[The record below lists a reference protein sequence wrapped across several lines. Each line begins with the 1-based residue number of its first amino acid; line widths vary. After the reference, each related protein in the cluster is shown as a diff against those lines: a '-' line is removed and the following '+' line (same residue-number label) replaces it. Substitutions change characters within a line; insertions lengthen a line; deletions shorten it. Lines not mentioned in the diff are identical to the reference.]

1 MKVLIIGGGGREH
14 ALAWK
19 CAQSPR
25 VDEVLVA
32 PGNAGTALEPK
43 VRNVGIEADDIDA
56 LLKLAAREDVGLT
69 IVGPEGPLVAGI
81 VDRFAAAG
89 RACFGPSRA
98 AARLEGSKAFT
109 KEFLERHRIPT
120 ASYAAFDKDSFD
132 PAYIRAQRLPLV
144 VKADGLAAGKGV
156 LICETHEAAIEAA
169 TAMLGG
175 SFGSAGHTV
184 VIEEFLH
191 GEEVSFIVIAS
202 DQTVLPLATS
212 QDHKRRDDGD
222 RGPNTGGMGAYS
234 PAPIVTPA
242 LHARIMREVIEPTL
256 RGLRA
261 DGNPYL
267 GFLYAGLMIAADGTP
282 NVLEFNCRFGD
293 PETQPILMRLQSD
306 LVDLCEAALAGAGAL
321 DRVDVRWD
329 PRAALGVVMAAGG
342 YPEAYRKGDPISG
355 LDAAARLPGKVFHA
369 GTGMQA
375 GTGTHTGAG
384 AHAAQIVTTGGRVLC
399 AVGLGESVAAA
410 QTQAYELVHAIHWN
424 LVQYRRDI
432 GYRAI
437 EREARKPA
445 SLG

>member
-1 MKVLIIGGGGREH
+1 MKVLIVGGGGREH

-25 VDEVLVA
+25 VEQVFVA

-43 VRNVGIEADDIDA
+43 VRNVAIAADDTDA
-56 LLKLAAREDVGLT
+56 LLAFATREDIGLT
-69 IVGPEGPLVAGI
+69 IIGPEGPLVAGI
-81 VDRFAAAG
+81 VDRFAAGG

-98 AARLEGSKAFT
+98 SARLEGSKAYT
-109 KEFLERHRIPT
+109 KDFLKRHRIPT
-120 ASYAAFDKDSFD
+120 ASYATFTKDTFD
-132 PAYIRAQRLPLV
+132 PAYIRAQRLPVV

-156 LICETHEAAIEAA
+156 VICETHESAIEAA
-169 TAMLGG
+169 TGMLGG
-175 SFGSAGHTV
+175 SFGSAGHTI
-184 VIEEFLH
+184 VIEEFLT

-202 DQTVLPLATS
+202 DQSVLPLATS

-306 LVDLCEAALAGAGAL
+306 LIDLCEAALSGTL
-321 DRVDVRWD
+321 DRTRALWD

-342 YPEAYRKGDPISG
+342 YPDHYHQGDPISG
-355 LDAAARLPGKVFHA
+355 LDDAERLPGKVFHA
-369 GTGMQA
+369 GTRREG
-375 GTGTHTGAG
+375 
-384 AHAAQIVTTGGRVLC
+384 AQIVTAGGRVLC
-399 AVGLGESVAAA
+399 SVGLGGTVAAA
-410 QTQAYELVHAIHWN
+410 QAQAYQLVHAVHWN

-437 EREARKPA
+437 AREQE
-445 SLG
+445 

>member
-1 MKVLIIGGGGREH
+1 MKILIVGGGGREH

-19 CAQSPR
+19 CARSPR
-25 VDEVLVA
+25 VHEVFVA

-43 VRNVGIEADDIDA
+43 VRNVDIAADAIEALLAFATHEDI
-56 LLKLAAREDVGLT
+56 GLT

-81 VDRFAAAG
+81 VDRFRAAG

-109 KEFLERHRIPT
+109 KDFLQRYRIPS
-120 ASYAAFDKDSFD
+120 ASFAAFDKDSFD
-132 PAYIRAQRLPLV
+132 PSYVRAQRLPLV

-156 LICETHEAAIEAA
+156 IICETHESAIEAA
-169 TAMLGG
+169 TGMLGG
-175 SFGSAGHTV
+175 SFGSAGQTI
-184 VIEEFLH
+184 VIEEFLR

-222 RGPNTGGMGAYS
+222 QGPNTGGMGAYS
-234 PAPIVTPA
+234 PSPLVTPE
-242 LHARIMREVIEPTL
+242 LHARIMREVIDPTL

-261 DGNPYL
+261 DGNPYI

-293 PETQPILMRLQSD
+293 PEAQPILMRLQSD
-306 LVDLCEAALAGAGAL
+306 LVDLCEAALSGAL
-321 DRVDVRWD
+321 DRSDAHWD

-342 YPEAYRKGDPISG
+342 YPDAYRKDDPISG

-369 GTGMQA
+369 GTRLE
-375 GTGTHTGAG
+375 GT
-384 AHAAQIVTTGGRVLC
+384 QVVTAGGRVLC
-399 AVGLGESVAAA
+399 AVGLGDTVAAA
-410 QTQAYELVHAIHWN
+410 QAQAYELVQAIHWN

-437 EREARKPA
+437 ARERALSEPH
-445 SLG
+445 

>member
-1 MKVLIIGGGGREH
+1 MKVLIVGGGGREH

-25 VDEVLVA
+25 VSQVLVA

-43 VRNVGIEADDIDA
+43 VRNVDVRADDIEG
-56 LLKLAAREDVGLT
+56 LLELAARENIGLT

-81 VDRFAAAG
+81 ADRFAAAG

-109 KEFLERHRIPT
+109 KAFLQRHRIPT
-120 ASYAAFDKDSFD
+120 AAYAAFDQHSFD
-132 PAYIRAQRLPLV
+132 PAYIRAQRLPVV

-156 LICETHEAAIEAA
+156 VICETHESAIDAALR
-169 TAMLGG
+169 MLGG

-184 VIEEFLH
+184 VIEEFLS

-234 PAPIVTPA
+234 PSALVAPA

-261 DGNPYL
+261 DGNPYM

-282 NVLEFNCRFGD
+282 HVLEFNCRFGD
-293 PETQPILMRLQSD
+293 PEAQPILVRLQSD
-306 LVDLCEAALAGAGAL
+306 LVDLCEAALAGAL
-321 DRVDVRWD
+321 HRSDPRWD

-342 YPEAYRKGDPISG
+342 YPDDYARGDPISG
-355 LDAAARLPGKVFHA
+355 LDAAARLPGKVFHG
-369 GTGMQA
+369 GTRA
-375 GTGTHTGAG
+375 EG
-384 AHAAQIVTTGGRVLC
+384 AHIVTAGGRVLC
-399 AVGLGESVAAA
+399 AVGLGQSVAAA
-410 QTQAYELVHAIHWN
+410 QAQAYDLVHAIHWN

-437 EREARKPA
+437 EREAGNP
-445 SLG
+445 G

>member
-1 MKVLIIGGGGREH
+1 MKVLIVGGGGREH

-19 CAQSPR
+19 CAGSPR
-25 VDEVLVA
+25 VQQVLVA

-43 VRNVGIEADDIDA
+43 VRNVDLAVEDIEG
-56 LLKLAAREDVGLT
+56 LLELSLREDIGLT

-81 VDRFAAAG
+81 VDRFTAAG

-109 KEFLERHRIPT
+109 KEFLARHRIPT
-120 ASYAAFDKDSFD
+120 AGYAAFNAENFD
-132 PAYIRAQRLPLV
+132 PAYVRARRLPIV

-156 LICETHEAAIEAA
+156 VICETHESAIAAA
-169 TAMLGG
+169 TGMLGG
-175 SFGSAGHTV
+175 SFGSAGRTI
-184 VIEEFLH
+184 VIEEFLS
-191 GEEVSFIVIAS
+191 GEEVSFIVVANG
-202 DQTVLPLATS
+202 TMVVPLATS

-222 RGPNTGGMGAYS
+222 QGPNTGGMGAYS
-234 PAPIVTPA
+234 PAPIVTAA

-256 RGLRA
+256 RGLRE
-261 DGNPYL
+261 DGTPYL

-306 LVDLCEAALAGAGAL
+306 LVDLCEAALAGEL
-321 DRVDVRWD
+321 DKIDARWD

-342 YPEAYRKGDPISG
+342 YPDAYRTGDPISG
-355 LDAAARLPGKVFHA
+355 LDAAARLPGKAFHA
-369 GTGMQA
+369 GTRA
-375 GTGTHTGAG
+375 EGAK
-384 AHAAQIVTTGGRVLC
+384 IVTAGGRVLC
-399 AVGLGESVAAA
+399 AVGLGDTVADAGA
-410 QTQAYELVHAIHWN
+410 RAYDLVHAIHWN

-437 EREARKPA
+437 AREEKP
-445 SLG
+445 SG